1 MKLETLQQEMIVAM
15 KSGNKLRKNTL
26 SDLIAA
32 IKRAAIDK
40 KMKENITEELVNEII
55 LKEQKTF
62 QEMIDTCPDSYVDRK
77 EEYKAKKVI
86 IDEFAPKLLTEEKDI
101 ENFILELGI
110 EVSKN
115 NRGLIMKELKINP
128 PLNSRAV
135 KKEGLPLQA

>member
-1 MKLETLQQEMIVAM
+1 MKLETLQQEMIAAM

-32 IKRAAIDK
+32 IKKAAIDK

-62 QEMIDTCPDSYVDRK
+62 QEMIDTCPDSHIERK

-101 ENFILELGI
+101 ENFILALGI

-115 NRGLIMKELKINP
+115 NRGLIMKELKGKVDMSIANKV
-128 PLNSRAV
+128 LG
-135 KKEGLPLQA
+135 KMM

>member
-32 IKRAAIDK
+32 IKKTSIDK
-40 KMKENITEELVNEII
+40 KMKENITEELVNESI

-62 QEMIDTCPDSYVDRK
+62 QEMIDTCPDSHIDRK

-101 ENFILELGI
+101 ENFILALGI

-115 NRGLIMKELKINP
+115 NRGVIMKELKGKVDMSIANKV
-128 PLNSRAV
+128 LG
-135 KKEGLPLQA
+135 EMM

>member
-32 IKRAAIDK
+32 IKKAAIDK

-62 QEMIDTCPDSYVDRK
+62 QEMIDTCPDSHIDRK

-86 IDEFAPKLLTEEKDI
+86 VDEFAPKLLTEEKDI
-101 ENFILELGI
+101 ENFILALGI

-115 NRGLIMKELKINP
+115 NRGLIMKELKGKVDMSIANKV
-128 PLNSRAV
+128 LG
-135 KKEGLPLQA
+135 KMM

>member
-15 KSGNKLRKNTL
+15 KNGNKLRKNTL

-32 IKRAAIDK
+32 IKKAAIDK

-62 QEMIDTCPDSYVDRK
+62 QEMIDTCPDSHIDRK

-101 ENFILELGI
+101 ENFILALGI

-115 NRGLIMKELKINP
+115 NRGLIMKELKGKVDMSIANKV
-128 PLNSRAV
+128 LG
-135 KKEGLPLQA
+135 KMM

>member
-32 IKRAAIDK
+32 IKKAAIDK
-40 KMKENITEELVNEII
+40 KMKENITEELVNETI

-62 QEMIDTCPDSYVDRK
+62 QEMIDTCPDSHIDRK

-86 IDEFAPKLLTEEKDI
+86 IDEFAPKLLIEEKDI
-101 ENFILELGI
+101 ENFILALGI

-115 NRGLIMKELKINP
+115 NRGLIMKELKGKVDMSIANKV
-128 PLNSRAV
+128 LG
-135 KKEGLPLQA
+135 EMM

>member
-32 IKRAAIDK
+32 IKKTAIDK

-62 QEMIDTCPDSYVDRK
+62 QEMIDTCPDSHIDRK

-101 ENFILELGI
+101 ENFILALGI

-115 NRGLIMKELKINP
+115 NRGVIMKELKGKVDMSIANKV
-128 PLNSRAV
+128 LG
-135 KKEGLPLQA
+135 EMM

>member
-32 IKRAAIDK
+32 IKKAAIDK

-62 QEMIDTCPDSYVDRK
+62 QEMIDTCPDSHIDRK

-101 ENFILELGI
+101 ENFILALGI

-115 NRGLIMKELKINP
+115 NRGLIMKELKGKVDMSIANKV
-128 PLNSRAV
+128 LG
-135 KKEGLPLQA
+135 EMM

>member
-1 MKLETLQQEMIVAM
+1 LKLETLQQEMIMAM

-32 IKRAAIDK
+32 IKKAAIDK
-40 KMKENITEELVNEII
+40 KMKENITEELVNETI

-62 QEMIDTCPDSYVDRK
+62 QEMIDTCPDSHIDRK

-101 ENFILELGI
+101 ENFILALGI

-115 NRGLIMKELKINP
+115 NRGLIMKELKGKVDMSIANKV
-128 PLNSRAV
+128 LG
-135 KKEGLPLQA
+135 KMM

>member
-1 MKLETLQQEMIVAM
+1 MIVAM

-32 IKRAAIDK
+32 IKKAAIDK
-40 KMKENITEELVNEII
+40 KMKENITEELVNETI

-62 QEMIDTCPDSYVDRK
+62 QEMIDTCPDSHIDRK

-110 EVSKN
+110 EISKN
-115 NRGLIMKELKINP
+115 NRGLIMKELKGKVDMSIANKV
-128 PLNSRAV
+128 LG
-135 KKEGLPLQA
+135 KMM

>member
-1 MKLETLQQEMIVAM
+1 MKLETLQQEMIMAM

-32 IKRAAIDK
+32 IKKAAIDK

-62 QEMIDTCPDSYVDRK
+62 QEMIDTCPDSHIERK

-101 ENFILELGI
+101 ENFILALGI

-115 NRGLIMKELKINP
+115 NRGLIMKELKGKVDMSIANKV
-128 PLNSRAV
+128 LG
-135 KKEGLPLQA
+135 EMM

>member
-32 IKRAAIDK
+32 IKKAAIDK
-40 KMKENITEELVNEII
+40 KMKENITEELVNETI

-62 QEMIDTCPDSYVDRK
+62 QEMIDTCPDSHIDRK

-110 EVSKN
+110 EISKN
-115 NRGLIMKELKINP
+115 NRGLIMKELKGKVDMSIANKV
-128 PLNSRAV
+128 LG
-135 KKEGLPLQA
+135 KMM

>member
-32 IKRAAIDK
+32 IKKAAIDK

-62 QEMIDTCPDSYVDRK
+62 QEMIDTCPDSHIDRK

-115 NRGLIMKELKINP
+115 NRGLIMKELKGKVDMSIANKV
-128 PLNSRAV
+128 LG
-135 KKEGLPLQA
+135 EMM

>member
-1 MKLETLQQEMIVAM
+1 M

-32 IKRAAIDK
+32 IKKAAIDK
-40 KMKENITEELVNEII
+40 KMKENITEELVNETI

-62 QEMIDTCPDSYVDRK
+62 QEMIDTCPDSHIDRK

-110 EVSKN
+110 EISKN
-115 NRGLIMKELKINP
+115 NRGLIMKELKGKVDMSIANKV
-128 PLNSRAV
+128 LG
-135 KKEGLPLQA
+135 KMM